1 MDCLT
6 EGSAAAFVLG
16 RGFAGA
22 IIWYLLCYI
31 ACAHSM
37 KFRFSWLQILLSF
50 VLTWLVV
57 GVSEPI
63 VRSMA
68 SGDSRAYVD
77 LFSGMVVPFVSAVA
91 IIWLFLRAIRQGV
104 RNVRVV
110 EDVPEKK

>member
-1 MDCLT
+1 
-6 EGSAAAFVLG
+6 
-16 RGFAGA
+16 
-22 IIWYLLCYI
+22 
-31 ACAHSM
+31 
-37 KFRFSWLQILLSF
+37 
-50 VLTWLVV
+50 
-57 GVSEPI
+57 
-63 VRSMA
+63 MA